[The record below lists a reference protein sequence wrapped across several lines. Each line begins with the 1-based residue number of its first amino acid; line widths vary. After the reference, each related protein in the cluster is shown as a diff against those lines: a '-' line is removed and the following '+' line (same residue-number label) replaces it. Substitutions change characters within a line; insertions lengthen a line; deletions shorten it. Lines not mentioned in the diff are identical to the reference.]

1 MSTVKAN
8 TIEPA
13 SGGTV
18 TITGAALTTP
28 ALGTPASGTLTNCT
42 GLPASGVVNTPAGGI
57 SATTVQA
64 ALNELDADKFDKGG
78 GPIGGPTVISHSTAD
93 TNSVEIRNTSATG
106 YGAFF
111 RGGSSTRYAAQFVNY
126 DATVELLTLSGTG
139 DLSLSGDIAASAA
152 TFSRSIGVGMTASAW
167 GGCSAVDIGGSGA
180 IAAASGGLTSTHV
193 VNGAYYNGT
202 NWIYKYT
209 GVGVARYELS
219 DSSGGVFRWFS
230 APSGTAGG
238 VISFTKFSEYD
249 SAGHLLPGAD
259 NTYNHGSG
267 SLAIKQIYTNNSV
280 IVTSDGRLKTA
291 RSYTAK
297 ERAVARRCRDLGI
310 VYQWNDSIA
319 QKGADLAR
327 MHFGTTVQS
336 VIAAFEAEG
345 LDPFRYGVVCY
356 DEWEA
361 QVIEHPA
368 VEAADAVAAQPAVYE
383 ELMVDVV
390 IRVNGEDRPAQRPVL
405 VELQP
410 AVPAQPAVQARE
422 AYTET
427 VREAGSRYSLRLD
440 QLAFFIA
447 TAGA

>member
-28 ALGTPASGTLTNCT
+28 ALGTPASGNLANCT
-42 GLPASGVVNTPAGGI
+42 GLPAS
-57 SATTVQA
+57 
-64 ALNELDADKFDKGG
+64 
-78 GPIGGPTVISHSTAD
+78 
-93 TNSVEIRNTSATG
+93 TG
-106 YGAFF
+106 
-111 RGGSSTRYAAQFVNY
+111 
-126 DATVELLTLSGTG
+126 LSGTT
-139 DLSLSGDIAASAA
+139 LASSVVNASLNAITPTGGTLAVTGEQTI
-152 TFSRSIGVGMTASAW
+152 TGNVGVGAAPSSW
-167 GGCSAVDIGGSGA
+167 GSYSAVDIGGSGA
-180 IAAASGGLTSTHV
+180 IAASFGGSTATQI

-209 GVGVARYELS
+209 GVGAARYELS
-219 DSSGGVFRWFS
+219 DSSGGVHRWFS

-238 VISFTKFSEYD
+238 VISFAKVSEYD
-249 SAGHLLPGAD
+249 SAGHFLPGLD

-267 SLAIKQIYTNNSV
+267 SYAIKQIYTNNSV

-291 RSYTAK
+291 RAYTAT

-319 QKGADLAR
+319 QKGADRAR
-327 MHFGTTVQS
+327 LHFGTTVQS

-345 LDPFRYGVVCY
+345 LDPMRYGVVCY

-361 QVIEHPA
+361 EVIEHPA
-368 VEAADAVAAQPAVYE
+368 VEAREAVAAQPAAFE
-383 ELMVDVV
+383 ERMVDVV

-405 VELQP
+405 VEVQA

>member
-1 MSTVKAN
+1 MPFATTNYGWTLPDAGAEPFSWEPFVRTAFQGIDTTMFSKFDKAGG
-8 TIEPA
+8 TISGALSVTGTATANSFVVPNQA
-13 SGGTV
+13 TNGARAQFTNSGGTLYV
-18 TITGAALTTP
+18 
-28 ALGTPASGTLTNCT
+28 
-42 GLPASGVVNTPAGGI
+42 GL
-57 SATTVQA
+57 
-64 ALNELDADKFDKGG
+64 D
-78 GPIGGPTVISHSTAD
+78 
-93 TNSVEIRNTSATG
+93 
-106 YGAFF
+106 Y
-111 RGGSSTRYAAQFVNY
+111 
-126 DATVELLTLSGTG
+126 SGTG
-139 DLSLSGDIAASAA
+139 GLGGPYTANYWHSGPYDHVWASND
-152 TFSRSIGVGMTASAW
+152 RQVMR
-167 GGCSAVDIGGSGA
+167 
-180 IAAASGGLTSTHV
+180 LT
-193 VNGAYYNGT
+193 
-202 NWIYKYT
+202 
-209 GVGVARYELS
+209 
-219 DSSGGVFRWFS
+219 
-230 APSGTAGG
+230 
-238 VISFTKFSEYD
+238 
-249 SAGHLLPGAD
+249 SAGHLLPAED
-259 NTYNHGSG
+259 NTSNHGSG

-297 ERAVARRCRDLGI
+297 ERAVARRCRDLG
-310 VYQWNDSIA
+310 VAYQWNDAIA
-319 QKGADLAR
+319 QKGADRAR
-327 MHFGTTVQS
+327 LHFGTTVQS

-427 VREAGSRYSLRLD
+427 VREAGSRYSLRYE
-440 QLAFFIA
+440 QLNFFIA

>member
-8 TIEPA
+8 TLEPA
-13 SGGTV
+13 SGGTI

-42 GLPASGVVNTPAGGI
+42 GLPASAVVNTPSGGI

-64 ALNELDADKFDKGG
+64 ALNELDTEKFDKAGG
-78 GPIGGPTVISHSTAD
+78 TITGAVHAQGRMSSGHATAD
-93 TNSVEIRNTSATG
+93 DNCASFSNTHANSYGLYSRGG
-106 YGAFF
+106 YG
-111 RGGSSTRYAAQFVNY
+111 SRYAAAFYDKDGTNLLLLSGAGAMTVAEGVQASTFQANTGAPGFYIPNQGTNGARAQFVN
-126 DATVELLTLSGTG
+126 TGGT
-139 DLSLSGDIAASAA
+139 
-152 TFSRSIGVGMTASAW
+152 FHIG
-167 GGCSAVDIGGSGA
+167 
-180 IAAASGGLTSTHV
+180 L
-193 VNGAYYNGT
+193 
-202 NWIYKYT
+202 
-209 GVGVARYELS
+209 
-219 DSSGGVFRWFS
+219 DSSGGGLGGPYTVSYFYTGAYDQVWATNSAVRWRM
-230 APSGTAGG
+230 GG
-238 VISFTKFSEYD
+238 SD
-249 SAGHLLPGAD
+249 GHLTPSTD
-259 NTYNHGSG
+259 NTYDFGSA
-267 SLAIKQIYTNNSV
+267 SYAVRQIRTNNSV
-280 IVTSDGRLKTA
+280 IVTSDARLKTTRA
-291 RSYTAK
+291 YTMA
-297 ERAVARRCRDLGI
+297 ERAVAQRIRALGL

-319 QKGADLAR
+319 QKGADRAR
-327 MHFGTTVQS
+327 LHFGTTVQS
-336 VIAAFEAEG
+336 VIAAFDAEG

-427 VREAGSRYSLRLD
+427 VREAGSRYSLRYE
-440 QLAFFIA
+440 QLNFFIA

>member
-42 GLPASGVVNTPAGGI
+42 GFPVAN
-57 SATTVQA
+57 
-64 ALNELDADKFDKGG
+64 
-78 GPIGGPTVISHSTAD
+78 
-93 TNSVEIRNTSATG
+93 
-106 YGAFF
+106 
-111 RGGSSTRYAAQFVNY
+111 
-126 DATVELLTLSGTG
+126 LSGTTMPSAVVNS
-139 DLSLSGDIAASAA
+139 SLNAITPSGGALTITGTQTVSGNV
-152 TFSRSIGVGMTASAW
+152 GVGAAPNNW
-167 GGCSAVDIGGSGA
+167 GSYSAVDIAGNGA
-180 IAAASGGLTSTHV
+180 IAASSSGLTSTQI

-209 GVGVARYELS
+209 GVGAARYELS
-219 DSSGGVFRWFS
+219 DSSGGVHRWFS

-267 SLAIKQIYTNNSV
+267 SYAIKQIYTNNSV

-297 ERAVARRCRDLGI
+297 ERAVARRCRDLG
-310 VYQWNDSIA
+310 VAYQWNDAIA
-319 QKGADLAR
+319 QKGADRAR
-327 MHFGTTVQS
+327 IHFGTTVQS

-361 QVIEHPA
+361 ELIEHPA
-368 VEAADAVAAQPAVYE
+368 IEARSAVPAVPEVWE
-383 ELMVDVV
+383 EVEVDIT
-390 IRVNGEDRPAQRPVL
+390 IRVNGDDRPAKRAVL
-405 VELQP
+405 QLVQP

-427 VREAGSRYSLRLD
+427 VREAGNRYSLRLD